1 MSEHTKNIR
10 VNVILTKEAAKI
22 RTSTTLN
29 FGLCDFYFGNVKNK
43 HKQMALMQK
52 GMDKYREWLIDTVQ
66 EWVKKQHNQTQ
77 QNLEF
82 VLLEKIY
89 EAGYSS
95 GIGTDKQTKLL

>member
-1 MSEHTKNIR
+1 MSEYTKNIR
-10 VNVILTKEAAKI
+10 VNVILTKDGSKV

-29 FGLCDFYFGNVKNK
+29 FALCDFYFGNVMNKNK
-43 HKQMALMQK
+43 QLTLMQK

-66 EWVKKQHNQTQ
+66 EWVKNQLNQTQ

-89 EAGYSS
+89 ESGYNA
-95 GIGTDKQTKLL
+95 GIGNDRQTNLL